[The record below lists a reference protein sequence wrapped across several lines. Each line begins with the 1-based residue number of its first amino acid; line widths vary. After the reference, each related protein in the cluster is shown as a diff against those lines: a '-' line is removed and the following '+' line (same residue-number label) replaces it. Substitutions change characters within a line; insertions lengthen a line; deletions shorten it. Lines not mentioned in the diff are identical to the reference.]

1 MWDDDVD
8 AGKGSDFR
16 QIVDR
21 GRSLENRAPN
31 VKSCTSIHMKI
42 ALRERLLHASHTRY
56 MTQNDLEKQWTRP
69 VF

>member
-1 MWDDDVD
+1 VSQSAVWDDDVD

-31 VKSCTSIHMKI
+31 VKSCTYVHTYEDRPSRKAASCIPYS
-42 ALRERLLHASHTRY
+42 LHDT
-56 MTQNDLEKQWTRP
+56 
-69 VF
+69 